1 MKKIAVYPGSF
12 DPITNGHIDIAERAS
27 RVFDQII
34 VAVAK
39 NPRKKPLFTIEER
52 LQMIKEALSHN
63 KRIIVESFDGL
74 LVNFLEERGVDVVIR
89 GLRAV
94 SDFDYEFQMDSLNR
108 KLNPKIETFFMMT
121 SESYFYISSQIIKE
135 IASFGGSVKG
145 LVPDNVLKMLDR
157 KFKSLKDKNTER
169 QGDEDGIKTFK
180 KGCKS

>member
-27 RVFDQII
+27 RVFDKLI

-39 NPRKKPLFTIEER
+39 NPRKKPLFSIEER
-52 LQMIKEALSHN
+52 LQMIREALSHN
-63 KRIIVESFDGL
+63 KKITVESFDGL
-74 LVNFLEERGVDVVIR
+74 LVDFLKEKGVDVVIR

-108 KLNPKIETFFMMT
+108 KLNPNIETFFMMT
-121 SESYFYISSQIIKE
+121 SESYFYISSQIVKE

-145 LVPDNVLKMLDR
+145 LVPENVMKMLEN
-157 KFKSLKDKNTER
+157 KFKSTME
-169 QGDEDGIKTFK
+169 K
-180 KGCKS
+180 K